1 MMIKVTPFINTTG
14 STKFK
19 EFLEHKF
26 TIDMLSHNNENKIF
40 DNWYDDSGK
49 LINNDNI
56 TLVFYPEH
64 YIIDKND
71 ANNTTCIIPLP
82 ITINDFI
89 NDMYRFNINIYWN
102 DIIDEMF
109 EPKEYLHVDEIYNY
123 YKNLLNKL
131 NKSHELQ

>member
-109 EPKEYLHVDEIYNY
+109 EPNEYLHVDEIYNY
-123 YKNLLNKL
+123 YKNLLTKL